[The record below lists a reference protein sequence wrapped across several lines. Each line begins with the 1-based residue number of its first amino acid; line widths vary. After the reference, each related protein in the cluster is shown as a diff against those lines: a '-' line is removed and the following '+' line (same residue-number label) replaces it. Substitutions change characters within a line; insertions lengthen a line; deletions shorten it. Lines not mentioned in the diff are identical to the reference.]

1 MAVAVLLCLTIGS
14 TLGQANSLSELPTKE
29 LLRRKHNSYKEQSNM
44 RRRRFGDR
52 PTTPPVYSP
61 EHATGSKK
69 LKFDIFPGTY
79 DDVYLKVDTPSTYRV
94 GISHP
99 LAYLQL
105 ISVTGD
111 VPYWYEYGID
121 FEFINTEAEK
131 VKTIFTTE
139 RFNHTELDG
148 CCSAIHLFYLLG
160 RLEELNTSKIV
171 EKIKSYQI
179 DDGGFLA
186 FAAGWADPF
195 SSIYQTW
202 WAVQALALVGEKPR
216 NSSAVRDFLVSMQDT
231 TSIYETTIYEFKMD
245 RNNGAGIKETKLAFL
260 IAKTLGFELPHL
272 KELQAK
278 VEKEYAFFMANHSKL
293 ELDDCIAELY
303 HLVDRTYMLNK
314 SRAEEM
320 RKTLAPIAWE
330 LHNSLPEGSYFLRY
344 TAGHQDSLQVFLQ
357 YSLVHLG
364 RANPKL
370 ECYLKP
376 NKLNATTNETTGE
389 LVVVNSSPL
398 RYPINLT
405 KLEVLGEGRDHY
417 AVNLTGKQTFTL
429 LPQQEQKIALSL
441 KKTSNKTDS
450 LPSKLEVKLTLEAPT
465 YCGEQDRYD
474 YQPVT
479 AQYYFTVN
487 ITQEEEPEPTPPTPT
502 PSGAGGS
509 SNGRVYLAVASSIGA
524 AAALGGTMALMTRK
538 RRED

>member
-1 MAVAVLLCLTIGS
+1 
-14 TLGQANSLSELPTKE
+14 
-29 LLRRKHNSYKEQSNM
+29 
-44 RRRRFGDR
+44 
-52 PTTPPVYSP
+52 
-61 EHATGSKK
+61 
-69 LKFDIFPGTY
+69 
-79 DDVYLKVDTPSTYRV
+79 
-94 GISHP
+94 
-99 LAYLQL
+99 
-105 ISVTGD
+105 
-111 VPYWYEYGID
+111 
-121 FEFINTEAEK
+121 
-131 VKTIFTTE
+131 
-139 RFNHTELDG
+139 
-148 CCSAIHLFYLLG
+148 
-160 RLEELNTSKIV
+160 
-171 EKIKSYQI
+171 
-179 DDGGFLA
+179 
-186 FAAGWADPF
+186 
-195 SSIYQTW
+195 W

-216 NSSAVRDFLVSMQDT
+216 NCSAVRDFLVSMQDT
-231 TSIYETTIYEFKMD
+231 SSSYETTIYEFKPD
-245 RNNGAGIKETKLAFL
+245 YKDGAGIKETKLAFL

-293 ELDDCIAELY
+293 ELRSKIAKLY

-344 TAGHQDSLQVFLQ
+344 TAGHEDSLQTFLQ

-376 NKLNATTNETTGE
+376 NRLNATTNETVGE

-405 KLEVLGEGRDHY
+405 KLELLGEGRDHY

-524 AAALGGTMALMTRK
+524 ASALGGTMALMTRK

>member
-1 MAVAVLLCLTIGS
+1 M
-14 TLGQANSLSELPTKE
+14 
-29 LLRRKHNSYKEQSNM
+29 
-44 RRRRFGDR
+44 
-52 PTTPPVYSP
+52 
-61 EHATGSKK
+61 
-69 LKFDIFPGTY
+69 
-79 DDVYLKVDTPSTYRV
+79 
-94 GISHP
+94 
-99 LAYLQL
+99 
-105 ISVTGD
+105 
-111 VPYWYEYGID
+111 
-121 FEFINTEAEK
+121 
-131 VKTIFTTE
+131 
-139 RFNHTELDG
+139 
-148 CCSAIHLFYLLG
+148 
-160 RLEELNTSKIV
+160 
-171 EKIKSYQI
+171 
-179 DDGGFLA
+179 
-186 FAAGWADPF
+186 
-195 SSIYQTW
+195 
-202 WAVQALALVGEKPR
+202 ALVGEKPR
-216 NSSAVRDFLVSMQDT
+216 NSSAVRDSLVSMQDT

-278 VEKEYAFFMANHSKL
+278 VEKEYA
-293 ELDDCIAELY
+293 
-303 HLVDRTYMLNK
+303 LVDRTYMLNK

-344 TAGHQDSLQVFLQ
+344 TAGHEDSLQTFLQ

-376 NKLNATTNETTGE
+376 NRLNATTNETTGE

-405 KLEVLGEGRDHY
+405 KLEVLGTAKDYY

-429 LPQQEQKIALSL
+429 LPQQEQKIALTL
-441 KKTSNKTDS
+441 KKTTNKTDS
-450 LPSKLEVKLTLEAPT
+450 LPAELEVKLTLEAPT
-465 YCGEQDRYD
+465 YAGLRDRYD

-487 ITQEEEPEPTPPTPT
+487 ITQEEEPETTPTPT
-502 PSGAGGS
+502 PSGAGGN

-524 AAALGGTMALMTRK
+524 AAALGGIMALMTREK
-538 RRED
+538 KEKKQ

>member
-1 MAVAVLLCLTIGS
+1 
-14 TLGQANSLSELPTKE
+14 
-29 LLRRKHNSYKEQSNM
+29 
-44 RRRRFGDR
+44 
-52 PTTPPVYSP
+52 
-61 EHATGSKK
+61 
-69 LKFDIFPGTY
+69 
-79 DDVYLKVDTPSTYRV
+79 
-94 GISHP
+94 
-99 LAYLQL
+99 
-105 ISVTGD
+105 
-111 VPYWYEYGID
+111 
-121 FEFINTEAEK
+121 
-131 VKTIFTTE
+131 
-139 RFNHTELDG
+139 
-148 CCSAIHLFYLLG
+148 
-160 RLEELNTSKIV
+160 
-171 EKIKSYQI
+171 
-179 DDGGFLA
+179 
-186 FAAGWADPF
+186 
-195 SSIYQTW
+195 
-202 WAVQALALVGEKPR
+202 LALVGEKPR
-216 NSSAVRDFLVSMQDT
+216 NSSAVRDSLVSMQDT

-278 VEKEYAFFMANHSKL
+278 VEKEYA
-293 ELDDCIAELY
+293 
-303 HLVDRTYMLNK
+303 LVDRTYMLNK

-344 TAGHQDSLQVFLQ
+344 TAGHEDSLQTFLQ

-376 NKLNATTNETTGE
+376 NRLNATTNETTGE

-405 KLEVLGEGRDHY
+405 KLEVLGTAKDYY

-429 LPQQEQKIALSL
+429 LPQQEQKIALTL
-441 KKTSNKTDS
+441 KKTTNKTDS
-450 LPSKLEVKLTLEAPT
+450 LPAELEVKLTLEAPT
-465 YCGEQDRYD
+465 YAGLRDRYD

-487 ITQEEEPEPTPPTPT
+487 ITQEEEPETTPTPT
-502 PSGAGGS
+502 PSGAGGN

-524 AAALGGTMALMTRK
+524 AAALGGIMALMTREK
-538 RRED
+538 KEKKQ

>member
-1 MAVAVLLCLTIGS
+1 M
-14 TLGQANSLSELPTKE
+14 
-29 LLRRKHNSYKEQSNM
+29 
-44 RRRRFGDR
+44 
-52 PTTPPVYSP
+52 
-61 EHATGSKK
+61 
-69 LKFDIFPGTY
+69 
-79 DDVYLKVDTPSTYRV
+79 
-94 GISHP
+94 
-99 LAYLQL
+99 
-105 ISVTGD
+105 
-111 VPYWYEYGID
+111 
-121 FEFINTEAEK
+121 
-131 VKTIFTTE
+131 
-139 RFNHTELDG
+139 
-148 CCSAIHLFYLLG
+148 
-160 RLEELNTSKIV
+160 
-171 EKIKSYQI
+171 
-179 DDGGFLA
+179 
-186 FAAGWADPF
+186 
-195 SSIYQTW
+195 
-202 WAVQALALVGEKPR
+202 QALALVGEKPR
-216 NSSAVRDFLVSMQDT
+216 NSSAVRDSLVSMQDT

-293 ELDDCIAELY
+293 ELRSKIAKLY

-344 TAGHQDSLQVFLQ
+344 TAGHEDSLQTFLQ

-376 NKLNATTNETTGE
+376 NRLNATTNETTGE

-398 RYPINLT
+398 RYPINPT
-405 KLEVLGEGRDHY
+405 KLEVLGTAKDYY

-429 LPQQEQKIALSL
+429 LPQQEQKIALTL
-441 KKTSNKTDS
+441 KKTTNKTDS
-450 LPSKLEVKLTLEAPT
+450 LPAELEVKLTLEAPT
-465 YCGEQDRYD
+465 YAGLRDRYD

-487 ITQEEEPEPTPPTPT
+487 ITQEEEPETTPTPT
-502 PSGAGGS
+502 PSGAGGN

-524 AAALGGTMALMTRK
+524 AAALGGIMALMTREK
-538 RRED
+538 KEKKQ